1 LSEGYTVFCNV
12 SHGEN
17 TSETA
22 ETPRPYQVEH
32 FNEKFRNSS
41 KHFCVFCVYWL
52 RGVCMTPNLSST
64 MDLPMDPGSLQGTA
78 IKARYLRFGPFCI
91 DQHRQ
96 QVSRSGVRIRLQG
109 KVYQVLIVL
118 LQKQGEVVTREE
130 LKQALW
136 PADTHVNY
144 DANVNTTVNKL
155 RQALGESTEKPLYI
169 ETIPRKGYSF
179 ISTAE
184 YSDVPYPA
192 ISGKLAESGL
202 VNSGGSG
209 ESSDAG
215 VPRSKRWLTVIII
228 GLILAGML
236 LGAGAATYWISHF
249 APQLRHS
256 ALQKANCGSAGNAC

>member
-1 LSEGYTVFCNV
+1 
-12 SHGEN
+12 
-17 TSETA
+17 
-22 ETPRPYQVEH
+22 
-32 FNEKFRNSS
+32 
-41 KHFCVFCVYWL
+41 
-52 RGVCMTPNLSST
+52 
-64 MDLPMDPGSLQGTA
+64 MDPGFLQEA
-78 IKARYLRFGPFCI
+78 SIKARYVRFGPFCI

-96 QVSRSGVRIRLQG
+96 QVSRNGVRLRLQG

-155 RQALGESTEKPLYI
+155 RQALGESTEKPVYI

-184 YSDVPYPA
+184 FSETPFPA
-192 ISGKLAESGL
+192 NAGKLPESEL
-202 VNSGGSG
+202 INAASSG
-209 ESSDAG
+209 ESSGAQA
-215 VPRSKRWLTVIII
+215 PHSNKWFTLIIF

-236 LGAGAATYWISHF
+236 LGAGVATYYISHF

-256 ALQKANCGSAGNAC
+256 ALRNAPCTAGSDAC